1 MTGSAKRCLSFRS
14 ALGIPHPLPDFQHVG
29 AFWRRLPFGDVTET
43 GRFNAGTPYAV
54 MLCIVFPRLR
64 ALLSV
69 VAVVALLAPVA
80 TSVCAQPSARH
91 CQGAAHDCC
100 KTPRLTQCDCG
111 SAHSSVLAEP
121 AQRAK
126 NVSADTTF
134 VALLADR
141 VALVADSPRI
151 ERLHRV
157 VPPPD
162 TGERLSLLA
171 ILIV

>member
-1 MTGSAKRCLSFRS
+1 MRCRIFSTLGHFGGP
-14 ALGIPHPLPDFQHVG
+14 ALGDQPKRADL
-29 AFWRRLPFGDVTET
+29 A
-43 GRFNAGTPYAV
+43 AGTAYASPPN
-54 MLCIVFPRLR
+54 IVFPRLR

-69 VAVVALLAPVA
+69 VAMVALLAPVA

-100 KTPRLTQCDCG
+100 KVPRLTQCDCG
-111 SAHSSVLAEP
+111 GAHSSVFAEP

-134 VALLADR
+134 VALSADR
-141 VALVADSPRI
+141 VALVSVSPRI
-151 ERLHRV
+151 ENLHPV
-157 VPPPD
+157 APPPG

-171 ILIV
+171 VLIV